1 MASQAIAEILFMEQF
16 GEIGQRSESKGSRP
30 SLKLRRGK
38 EG

>member
-1 MASQAIAEILFMEQF
+1 MEQL
-16 GEIGQRSESKGSRP
+16 GEIGQRAKAKAEFYQP